1 MNISLL
7 GRILVRLRTVKKLW
21 ESGLRGMLDYGLEH
35 AVDNESCDKNA
46 QQVLKTVESTQF
58 LPPSSVSFVVVKIT
72 AIFPVSLLKRVSGL
86 LRREY
91 KNPSSYPLQ
100 WMRKTLPIFAECSAF
115 YHTLQK
121 PSPLTT
127 TEEHDL
133 ELAHKRLTTIC
144 DKALESN
151 VPVVIDAE
159 DTSIQPGIDYFTYW
173 ATVKY
178 NKGTKP
184 LVYGTVQAYLKD
196 AGQRLFETKTAADKM
211 GLPVGFKLVR
221 GAYLSSER
229 KLAHSL
235 GVESPIHNSINDTH
249 HCFNECASY
258 MLDEVSSGP
267 GGLIL
272 ATHNLESGKG
282 TLIMK
287 TEDENIIFRKRGKM
301 AAGKARDLGIG
312 KDSDKLEFASLYGMA
327 DAMSFGL
334 RNAGFGVSKYLP
346 FGPVSEIMPYL
357 LRRAEENKGL
367 LSSSN
372 LDKHLM
378 MKELKEESECL
389 CFMIG

>member
-1 MNISLL
+1 MKQRPSMSFLSKSCNLPEDCCLKQLCYSRSLFEIATL
-7 GRILVRLRTVKKLW
+7 RRLLFQTTNSIKIAEWDFMQLY
-21 ESGLRGMLDYGLEH
+21 SFRGGEDH
-35 AVDNESCDKNA
+35 SD
-46 QQVLKTVESTQF
+46 
-58 LPPSSVSFVVVKIT
+58 
-72 AIFPVSLLKRVSGL
+72 FPVSLLKRVSGL
-86 LRREY
+86 LRWEY

-100 WMRKTLPIFAECSAF
+100 WKRKTLPIFAECSAF

-133 ELAHKRLTTIC
+133 ELVHKRLTTIC

-159 DTSIQPGIDYFTYW
+159 DTSIQPGIDCFTYW

-196 AGQRLFETKTAADKM
+196 AGQRLFETKKAADKM
-211 GLPVGFKLVR
+211 GLPIGFKLVR
-221 GAYLSSER
+221 GAYMSSER

-272 ATHNLESGKG
+272 ATHNLKSGKVCNF
-282 TLIMK
+282 TALI
-287 TEDENIIFRKRGKM
+287 IRLLCIFV
-301 AAGKARDLGIG
+301 I
-312 KDSDKLEFASLYGMA
+312 
-327 DAMSFGL
+327 
-334 RNAGFGVSKYLP
+334 
-346 FGPVSEIMPYL
+346 
-357 LRRAEENKGL
+357 
-367 LSSSN
+367 
-372 LDKHLM
+372 
-378 MKELKEESECL
+378 C
-389 CFMIG
+389 